1 MTAPAG
7 SIKAYW
13 AHYVLNDSTAGS
25 RGNTQ
30 SSVGAFESL
39 WNHCK
44 QHLVALFAPA
54 PPLRGGK
61 RDHGTR
67 ANTCTMTVRQLR
79 AQGDVDRVF
88 LSLRKHC
95 VSCRTYRVP
104 IHVNSR
110 APLARSLLT
119 DTEFPSEDIDSPS
132 WDTDCPSGCI
142 HSLSWDTD
150 CPSGGIDSPSWHADC
165 PSGCIDSHSWGTD
178 YPSVGMDCPSGTIGP
193 SPGAIIWLSAIVA
206 DASSQGVLLQL
217 LCGRSCNPPAAA
229 RS

>member
-1 MTAPAG
+1 MRHDTGRIETRDVLIIPAG
-7 SIKAYW
+7 NIKAHW
-13 AHYVLNDSTAGS
+13 NHYVLNDSTAGS
-25 RGNTQ
+25 RGNTP

-88 LSLRKHC
+88 LSFRKHC
-95 VSCRTYRVP
+95 VSCRTYRAT

-110 APLARSLLT
+110 APRVRSLLT
-119 DTEFPSEDIDSPS
+119 GHRLPLRGHRFPLMGHGLPLRVHRLSLMGNGLPLRGNGFPFMARGLPLRVHEF
-132 WDTDCPSGCI
+132 
-142 HSLSWDTD
+142 SL
-150 CPSGGIDSPSWHADC
+150 I
-165 PSGCIDSHSWGTD
+165 
-178 YPSVGMDCPSGTIGP
+178 
-193 SPGAIIWLSAIVA
+193 
-206 DASSQGVLLQL
+206 
-217 LCGRSCNPPAAA
+217 
-229 RS
+229 